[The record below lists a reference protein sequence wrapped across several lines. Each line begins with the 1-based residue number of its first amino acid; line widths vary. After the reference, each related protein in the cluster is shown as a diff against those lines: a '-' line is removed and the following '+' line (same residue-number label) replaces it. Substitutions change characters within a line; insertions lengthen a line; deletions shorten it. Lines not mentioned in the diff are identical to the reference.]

1 MCLWTHLREIPR
13 SGWQGQRVRAS
24 VTVKAAAVLPS
35 TEAWRL
41 TPQSGLRRRTGTGRG
56 PSPAPSPHCRQGA
69 HIPPV
74 GRAGL
79 GRGGR
84 SLASQSWREV
94 YFVFTWGNWGMGRRD
109 FPLVLF
115 TCTVLPRD
123 VRSQDTVPSPSAV
136 PIRRVSPLQGP
147 GRWALLCSLSAGAVL
162 TAK

>member
-94 YFVFTWGNWGMGRRD
+94 LRFHLGELGYGEKGLSVGPVHLHCPASG
-109 FPLVLF
+109 
-115 TCTVLPRD
+115 CE
-123 VRSQDTVPSPSAV
+123 
-136 PIRRVSPLQGP
+136 VSGHCAQSKRCPYQKSEPPPGP
-147 GRWALLCSLSAGAVL
+147 WEVGPAVL
-162 TAK
+162 TFGGCSAHC